1 MDLLWLCIDVI
12 EIKIHPKESNSN
24 LAFFFSLQAMISI
37 TSEKNWSQHFYII
50 IFLKQ
55 T

>member
-1 MDLLWLCIDVI
+1 MALLWLYIDVL
-12 EIKIHPKESNSN
+12 EMEVHPKESNSN
-24 LAFFFSLQAMISI
+24 LTPSPPQQADIYYFG
-37 TSEKNWSQHFYII
+37 KNWSQHFYII

>member
-24 LAFFFSLQAMISI
+24 LAFFFPAGNDIYYFG
-37 TSEKNWSQHFYII
+37 KNWSQHFYII